1 MITLG
6 RPCMARGTGS
16 SNPVPSTKESANFR
30 YLRGGQVGATVHRRE
45 TLRGPRQS
53 FAWRFDIY
61 RAHTAKRGVVVGSR
75 GHGHEPCR
83 RQSPPTGARA
93 VGDVVAKAW
102 VAGDDAPAD
111 WSLSRSGGRA
121 RVRSGAEST
130 YLAGGVLQLLIAQ
143 LRRHIVLL
151 GQR

>member
-1 MITLG
+1 
-6 RPCMARGTGS
+6 
-16 SNPVPSTKESANFR
+16 
-30 YLRGGQVGATVHRRE
+30 
-45 TLRGPRQS
+45 
-53 FAWRFDIY
+53 
-61 RAHTAKRGVVVGSR
+61 
-75 GHGHEPCR
+75 
-83 RQSPPTGARA
+83 
-93 VGDVVAKAW
+93 